1 MFENLQEKLQ
11 RAFKTLRGQATL
23 TEENIDEAL
32 REIRLALLEADVN
45 FKVVKQLIDQIR
57 VKAVGQDVLT
67 ALSPGEQVIKIVRD
81 ELVEILGRDTA
92 RMKFASQ
99 PPTVILMAGLQGSG
113 KTTTSGKLANWL
125 KNGGHRPLL
134 VSVDVYRP
142 AAREQLKVVAQ
153 AVKANIYEGEVGEA
167 TPGPRDPRAK
177 EARREA
183 INTGSDVLI
192 VDTAGRLH
200 IDDQLMDEMQLL
212 KRLLNPQEI
221 LFVADAMTGQDAVN
235 SADEFHKKL
244 SLTGVVLTK
253 MDGDARG
260 GAALSIRQVTGQPI
274 KFIGVGEK
282 YDALEPFHPD
292 RIVSRILGMGDILSL
307 IERAESQIDKKKAQE
322 MATKALTGDGFSLE
336 DFRDQLRQV
345 KKMGSMKS
353 LLGMLP
359 SIGPFSGLQKA
370 ADNVDEGQ
378 INRVEAIINS
388 MTTHERNHHEVINGS
403 RRKRIARGSG
413 TTVQEVNNLLRQYAQ
428 MKKMFK
434 QMGKTVA
441 PRTGLFHQLQGQP
454 AHGVAGIDFHHR
466 LEPAIALGCAI
477 DEGVDANRPDIAGA
491 LQFRF
496 EQRKDVAIEALEA
509 ARNVRRFAEQRGYV
523 RRYAAAVVGRR
534 PVGPELSLAV
544 IDQAGVAA
552 ELQVARPH
560 LQLDGEIQR
569 ALQPGFDDHLSAI
582 LQGTGQPLLLCRQHL

>member
-11 RAFKTLRGQATL
+11 RAFKSLRGQARL
-23 TEENIDEAL
+23 SEENIAEAL

-45 FKVVKQLIDQIR
+45 FKVVKELIDRIQA
-57 VKAVGQDVLT
+57 KAVGQEVLT

-81 ELVEILGRDTA
+81 ELVETLGHDTA

-113 KTTTSGKLANWL
+113 KTTTSGKLAHWL

-142 AAREQLKVVAQ
+142 AAREQLKIVAQ
-153 AVKANIYEGEVGEA
+153 AVKANIYEGEAGEA
-167 TPGPRDPRAK
+167 NTATVERLVK

-183 INTGSDVLI
+183 VVSGCDVLI

-200 IDDQLMDEMQLL
+200 IDDQLMEEMQSL
-212 KRLLNPQEI
+212 KKLLNPSEI
-221 LFVADAMTGQDAVN
+221 LFVADAMTGQDAVR
-235 SADEFHKKL
+235 SADEFHKRL

-307 IERAESQIDKKKAQE
+307 IERAEQQIDKKKAQE

-353 LLGMLP
+353 LIGMLP

-370 ADNVDEGQ
+370 ADNVDEKQ
-378 INRVEAIINS
+378 INRVEAIISS
-388 MTTHERNHHEVINGS
+388 MTMHERNHHEVINGS

-413 TTVQEVNNLLRQYAQ
+413 TSVQEVNNLLRQYAQ

-434 QMGKTVA
+434 QMGKPSFA
-441 PRTGLFHQLQGQP
+441 RRL
-454 AHGVAGIDFHHR
+454 AGMK
-466 LEPAIALGCAI
+466 L
-477 DEGVDANRPDIAGA
+477 
-491 LQFRF
+491 
-496 EQRKDVAIEALEA
+496 
-509 ARNVRRFAEQRGYV
+509 
-523 RRYAAAVVGRR
+523 
-534 PVGPELSLAV
+534 
-544 IDQAGVAA
+544 
-552 ELQVARPH
+552 
-560 LQLDGEIQR
+560 
-569 ALQPGFDDHLSAI
+569 PGM
-582 LQGTGQPLLLCRQHL
+582 

>member
-11 RAFKTLRGQATL
+11 RAFKSLRGQAKL
-23 TEENIDEAL
+23 SEENIAEAL

-45 FKVVKQLIDQIR
+45 FKVVKELIDRIQA
-57 VKAVGQDVLT
+57 KAVGQEVLT

-81 ELVEILGRDTA
+81 ELVETLGRDTA

-113 KTTTSGKLANWL
+113 KTTTSGKLAHWL

-142 AAREQLKVVAQ
+142 AAREQLKIVAQ
-153 AVKANIYEGEVGEA
+153 AVKSNIYEGEAAEA
-167 TPGPRDPRAK
+167 NTATVERLVK

-183 INTGSDVLI
+183 VVSGCDVLI

-200 IDDQLMDEMQLL
+200 IDDQLMDEMQSL
-212 KRLLNPQEI
+212 KKLLNPSEI
-221 LFVADAMTGQDAVN
+221 LFVADAMTGQDAVR

-307 IERAESQIDKKKAQE
+307 IERAEQQIDKKKAEE

-353 LLGMLP
+353 LIGMLP

-370 ADNVDEGQ
+370 ADNVDEKQ
-378 INRVEAIINS
+378 INRVEAMIGS
-388 MTTHERNHHEVINGS
+388 MTMHERNHHEVINGS

-413 TTVQEVNNLLRQYAQ
+413 TSVQEVNNLLRQYAQ

-434 QMGKTVA
+434 QMGKPSFA
-441 PRTGLFHQLQGQP
+441 RRL
-454 AHGVAGIDFHHR
+454 AGMK
-466 LEPAIALGCAI
+466 L
-477 DEGVDANRPDIAGA
+477 
-491 LQFRF
+491 
-496 EQRKDVAIEALEA
+496 
-509 ARNVRRFAEQRGYV
+509 
-523 RRYAAAVVGRR
+523 
-534 PVGPELSLAV
+534 
-544 IDQAGVAA
+544 
-552 ELQVARPH
+552 
-560 LQLDGEIQR
+560 
-569 ALQPGFDDHLSAI
+569 PGM
-582 LQGTGQPLLLCRQHL
+582 

>member
-11 RAFKTLRGQATL
+11 RAFKSLRGQAKL
-23 TEENIDEAL
+23 SEENIAEAL

-45 FKVVKQLIDQIR
+45 FKVVKELIDRIQA
-57 VKAVGQDVLT
+57 KAVGQEVLT

-81 ELVEILGRDTA
+81 ELVETLGHDTA

-113 KTTTSGKLANWL
+113 KTTTSGKLAHWL

-142 AAREQLKVVAQ
+142 AAREQLKIVAQ
-153 AVKANIYEGEVGEA
+153 AVKSNIYEGEAAEA
-167 TPGPRDPRAK
+167 NTATVERLVK

-183 INTGSDVLI
+183 VVSGCDVLI

-200 IDDQLMDEMQLL
+200 IDDQLMEEMQSL
-212 KRLLNPQEI
+212 KKLLNPSEI
-221 LFVADAMTGQDAVN
+221 LFVADAMTGQDAVR

-307 IERAESQIDKKKAQE
+307 IERAEQQIDKKKAEE

-353 LLGMLP
+353 LIGMLP

-370 ADNVDEGQ
+370 ADNVDEKQ
-378 INRVEAIINS
+378 INRVEAIISS
-388 MTTHERNHHEVINGS
+388 MTMHERNHHEVINGS

-413 TTVQEVNNLLRQYAQ
+413 TSVQEVNNLLRQYAQ

-434 QMGKTVA
+434 QMGKPSFA
-441 PRTGLFHQLQGQP
+441 RRL
-454 AHGVAGIDFHHR
+454 AGMR
-466 LEPAIALGCAI
+466 L
-477 DEGVDANRPDIAGA
+477 
-491 LQFRF
+491 
-496 EQRKDVAIEALEA
+496 
-509 ARNVRRFAEQRGYV
+509 
-523 RRYAAAVVGRR
+523 
-534 PVGPELSLAV
+534 
-544 IDQAGVAA
+544 
-552 ELQVARPH
+552 
-560 LQLDGEIQR
+560 
-569 ALQPGFDDHLSAI
+569 PGM
-582 LQGTGQPLLLCRQHL
+582 

>member
-11 RAFKTLRGQATL
+11 RAFKTLRGQAKL

-57 VKAVGQDVLT
+57 AKAVGQEVMT
-67 ALSPGEQVIKIVRD
+67 ALSPGEQVIKILRD
-81 ELVEILGRDTA
+81 ELVEILGKDTA
-92 RMKFASQ
+92 RVKFASQ
-99 PPTVILMAGLQGSG
+99 PPTVVLMAGLQGSG
-113 KTTTSGKLANWL
+113 KTTTSGKLANWF
-125 KNGGHRPLL
+125 KVGGHRPLL

-153 AVKANIYEGEVGEA
+153 AVKSHIYEGQVGEA
-167 TPGPRDPRAK
+167 NTATVERLVK

-183 INTGSDVLI
+183 VVSGCDVLI

-200 IDDQLMDEMQLL
+200 IDDQLMDEMQSL
-212 KRLLNPQEI
+212 KKLLNPSEI
-221 LFVADAMTGQDAVN
+221 LFVADAMTGQDAVR
-235 SADEFHKKL
+235 SAEEFHKKL

-353 LLGMLP
+353 LMGMLP

-370 ADNVDEGQ
+370 ADNVDEKQ

-388 MTTHERNHHEVINGS
+388 MTSHERNHHEVINGN

-434 QMGKTVA
+434 QMGKPSFA
-441 PRTGLFHQLQGQP
+441 RRL
-454 AHGVAGIDFHHR
+454 AGMK
-466 LEPAIALGCAI
+466 L
-477 DEGVDANRPDIAGA
+477 
-491 LQFRF
+491 
-496 EQRKDVAIEALEA
+496 
-509 ARNVRRFAEQRGYV
+509 
-523 RRYAAAVVGRR
+523 
-534 PVGPELSLAV
+534 
-544 IDQAGVAA
+544 
-552 ELQVARPH
+552 
-560 LQLDGEIQR
+560 
-569 ALQPGFDDHLSAI
+569 PGM
-582 LQGTGQPLLLCRQHL
+582 